1 MPGCVDKMVGHYTV
15 LIAGVT
21 LTVQQIYLLYGF
33 LKLNYKFKDK
43 ITFTG
48 VYITYSLK

>member
-1 MPGCVDKMVGHYTV
+1 MPGCVEMVGHYTV

-21 LTVQQIYLLYGF
+21 LTVQQIYLFNGF
-33 LKLNYKFKDK
+33 KKLNYKFKDN

-48 VYITYSLK
+48 VHIISIV

>member
-1 MPGCVDKMVGHYTV
+1 MPGCVDEMVGHFTV

-21 LTVQQIYLLYGF
+21 PTVQQIYLLNG
-33 LKLNYKFKDK
+33 LKKSNYKFKDN

-48 VYITYSLK
+48 VYIISTV